1 MLRSTDHLSRMNNL
15 LVLVRA
21 SISNLSRHSGYL
33 PMSAQ
38 FEMGSLAM
46 EFVASFEYLLTVI
59 YNQQSRTIGLLAVG
73 RLRDHLVR
81 ECLIQAK
88 A

>member
-1 MLRSTDHLSRMNNL
+1 
-15 LVLVRA
+15 
-21 SISNLSRHSGYL
+21 
-33 PMSAQ
+33 MSAQ